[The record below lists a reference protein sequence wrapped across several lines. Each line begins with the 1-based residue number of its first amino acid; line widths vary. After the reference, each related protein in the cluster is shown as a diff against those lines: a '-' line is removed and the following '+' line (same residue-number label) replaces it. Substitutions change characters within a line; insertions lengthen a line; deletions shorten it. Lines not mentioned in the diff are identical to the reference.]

1 MPRYTFWHETSSESL
16 PSAAL
21 ITCIVVVYLLSLQR
35 SRHFWWKKG
44 TLPCTPRSTVLYLR
58 KFGPVSVIRR
68 VGAWVTRERQI
79 CHANVRVADSS
90 YSRGMAVAAA
100 YTAARR

>member
-1 MPRYTFWHETSSESL
+1 MSASGFRNDSGSAPPLMPRYTFWHETSSESL

-58 KFGPVSVIRR
+58 KLGPVSVIRR
-68 VGAWVTRERQI
+68 VGVG
-79 CHANVRVADSS
+79 HA
-90 YSRGMAVAAA
+90 
-100 YTAARR
+100 